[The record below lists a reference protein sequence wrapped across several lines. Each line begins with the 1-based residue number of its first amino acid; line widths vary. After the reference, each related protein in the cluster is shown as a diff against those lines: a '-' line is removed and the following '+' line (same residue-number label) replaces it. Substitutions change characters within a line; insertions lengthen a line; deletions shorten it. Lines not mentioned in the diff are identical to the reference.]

1 MSAKDL
7 TAQIE
12 QISGSASFKKDYDVC
27 EAAKAAADEQMSFVF
42 SKKKAVVAEKRQKKE
57 QKEEAEKHI
66 RMQEELVSR
75 HANFCES
82 CSQNRHCGVRHF
94 RSMFAKSRR
103 ILRQKYQWTAAV
115 CCSRCPAHAELH
127 IPAEAMCANCRT
139 F

>member
-66 RMQEELVSR
+66 RMQEELV
-75 HANFCES
+75 
-82 CSQNRHCGVRHF
+82 
-94 RSMFAKSRR
+94 RR
-103 ILRQKYQWTAAV
+103 LCQF
-115 CCSRCPAHAELH
+115 L
-127 IPAEAMCANCRT
+127 
-139 F
+139 

>member
-75 HANFCES
+75 HANFYKL
-82 CSQNRHCGVRHF
+82 CSQNHHRVVPVTFPVTVCHKLNKLKIEV
-94 RSMFAKSRR
+94 SMDR
-103 ILRQKYQWTAAV
+103 
-115 CCSRCPAHAELH
+115 CSVLLTMSCP
-127 IPAEAMCANCRT
+127 C
-139 F
+139 